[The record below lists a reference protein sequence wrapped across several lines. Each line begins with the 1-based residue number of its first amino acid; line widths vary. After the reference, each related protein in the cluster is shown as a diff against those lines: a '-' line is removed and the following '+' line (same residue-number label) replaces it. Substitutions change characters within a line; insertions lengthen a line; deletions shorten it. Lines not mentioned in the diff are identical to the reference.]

1 MLAIGRSF
9 CSGHLCLF
17 RSVRQR
23 ARAAPLVRF
32 PDSAGFNFWVIHGAS
47 LASQHGVVILTA
59 VTTPNSAAT
68 DLEIAAVY
76 RSYVVRVLVITGAG
90 VSAESGIPTFR
101 GKDGY
106 WRNLDPI
113 KLATPEAFARDPE
126 LVWQWYRERRQ
137 RIRNAQPN
145 TAHKA
150 IAKLAQCADEFLLV
164 TQNVDDLHERAG
176 LAKAEMVQIHGDIF
190 ATRCSRCHWRAELCD
205 PHTSDDRDKS
215 GLAGA
220 CPSIIEFSEQEG
232 GQENGV
238 PRCTK
243 CGALVRPGVVWFGE
257 PLPSRETERVE
268 NYLQRDSCGV
278 VIVAGTT
285 ATFGYII
292 DWALRASRRGGELI
306 EVNPEETPLSRF
318 ATRLVPEPAAVALP
332 RLIDR
337 LVA

>member
-1 MLAIGRSF
+1 M
-9 CSGHLCLF
+9 
-17 RSVRQR
+17 
-23 ARAAPLVRF
+23 
-32 PDSAGFNFWVIHGAS
+32 
-47 LASQHGVVILTA
+47 
-59 VTTPNSAAT
+59 
-68 DLEIAAVY
+68 EIAAVY

-137 RIRNAQPN
+137 RIRDAQPN
-145 TAHKA
+145 AAHEA

-176 LAKAEMVQIHGDIF
+176 LRREKMVQVHGDIF
-190 ATRCSRCHWRAELCD
+190 LTRCSRCAWRAELCD
-205 PHTSDDRDKS
+205 AEASGVHRKS
-215 GLAGA
+215 ALAGA
-220 CPSIIEFSEQEG
+220 RPSIIEFSEQEER
-232 GQENGV
+232 QENGV

-243 CGALVRPGVVWFGE
+243 CGALMRPGVIWFGE
-257 PLPSRETERVE
+257 PLPAPETERVE

-292 DWALRASRRGGELI
+292 DWALRASRRGRELI

-318 ATRLVPEPAAVALP
+318 ATRLVRERAAIALP
-332 RLIDR
+332 H
-337 LVA
+337 LVDELTG

>member
-1 MLAIGRSF
+1 M
-9 CSGHLCLF
+9 
-17 RSVRQR
+17 
-23 ARAAPLVRF
+23 
-32 PDSAGFNFWVIHGAS
+32 
-47 LASQHGVVILTA
+47 
-59 VTTPNSAAT
+59 
-68 DLEIAAVY
+68 
-76 RSYVVRVLVITGAG
+76 VRVLVITGAG

-113 KLATPEAFARDPE
+113 KLATSEAFARDPE

-145 TAHKA
+145 AGHEA
-150 IAKLAQCADEFLLV
+150 IARLAQRADEFLLV

-190 ATRCSRCHWRAELCD
+190 VTKCSRCDFSYAGRDGSPEPPAARLDQPESGRLRSIA
-205 PHTSDDRDKS
+205 PTS
-215 GLAGA
+215 
-220 CPSIIEFSEQEG
+220 
-232 GQENGV
+232 ENV
-238 PRCTK
+238 ASLPRCPE
-243 CGALVRPGVVWFGE
+243 CDALMRLGVVWFGE
-257 PLPSRETERVE
+257 PLPLRDTQRVE

-292 DWALRASRRGGELI
+292 DWALRASRRGGGLI

-318 ATRLVPEPAAVALP
+318 ATRLVRKPAAVALP
-332 RLIDR
+332 QIVDSLI
-337 LVA
+337 